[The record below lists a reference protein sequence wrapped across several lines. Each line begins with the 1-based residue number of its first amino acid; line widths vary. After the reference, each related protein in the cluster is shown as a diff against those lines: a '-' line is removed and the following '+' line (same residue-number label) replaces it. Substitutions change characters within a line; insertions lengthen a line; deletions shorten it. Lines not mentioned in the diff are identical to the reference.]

1 MRRPRALRFQR
12 GAALLMAMLTVGLV
26 AGLAATAY
34 WQQWRAWA
42 VERAERDRAQAGW
55 LLTGAL
61 DWARLIVR
69 EDGRASSV
77 DHLAEPWALALQ
89 PTRLAAFLERPS
101 DGGDEA
107 NDAWLAGRIEDEQG
121 RLNWRN
127 LIEVVGAQPRVV
139 TAERARFERLFVQ
152 LGLPARELE
161 AVIQGLLQAW
171 RAPDDAMARPL
182 RPQRL
187 ADLQTLGLSV
197 STLRAIEP
205 LTTWLPAATPLN
217 ANTAPA
223 AVLQAAVPGL
233 DAGAA
238 QRLIEQRARQHF
250 ATTEAFLAALGRAG
264 QSLDPTR
271 WSVASRYFRVTGRVR
286 VGDLEVEQRALLERD
301 GTRVQIVWREQRPI
315 PTVVNVE

>member
-1 MRRPRALRFQR
+1 MRRSRALRLQR

-26 AGLAATAY
+26 AALAATAY

-42 VERAERDRAQAGW
+42 VERAERERTQAGW

-61 DWARLIVR
+61 DWARFIVR
-69 EDGRASSV
+69 IDGRASSV
-77 DHLAEPWALALQ
+77 DHLAEPWAVPLQ
-89 PTRLAAFLERPS
+89 PTRLATFLERPS
-101 DGGDEA
+101 EGGD
-107 NDAWLAGRIEDEQG
+107 DVDDVWLVGRIDDEQG

-127 LIEVVGAQPRVV
+127 LVEVVGTQPRVV
-139 TAERARFERLFVQ
+139 AAERARFERLFSQ
-152 LGLPARELE
+152 LGLPAHELE
-161 AVIQGLLQAW
+161 AVTQGLLQAW
-171 RAPDDAMARPL
+171 RAPGDPGARPL

-187 ADLQTLGLSV
+187 ADLQALGLSA
-197 STLRAIEP
+197 STLRAVEP

-264 QSLDPTR
+264 QSLDPAR

-286 VGDLEVEQRALLERD
+286 IGDLEVEQRALLERD
-301 GTRVQIVWREQRPI
+301 GTRVQILWREQH
-315 PTVVNVE
+315 PTHAAAMLE